1 MRDEVNRSIL
11 LQAVVAVGAGI
22 ALFWLA
28 SLLPVICPAMAGGS
42 YCGPDLRQQAAA
54 SSTLLVV
61 AVGIAAVAAAMSVPP
76 HRRRRA
82 FGWGALVLCAVIIGG
97 IGWIV
102 VSAGFIV
109 I

>member
-1 MRDEVNRSIL
+1 MRDEVNRTIL
-11 LQAVVAVGAGI
+11 LQAAIAVGAGI

-28 SLLPVICPAMAGGS
+28 SLLPVICPGVTGGG
-42 YCGPDLRQQAAA
+42 YCGPELRRQAAA

-61 AVGIAAVAAAMSVPP
+61 AVGIAAVAAAMSVPMD
-76 HRRRRA
+76 RRRWA
-82 FGWGALVLCAVIIGG
+82 FGWGALALCAVIVIG

-102 VSAGFIV
+102 VSAGFVV

>member
-11 LQAVVAVGAGI
+11 FQAVIAVGAGI

-28 SLLPVICPAMAGGS
+28 SLLPVICPAMSGGP
-42 YCGPDLRQQAAA
+42 YCGPELRRQAAA
-54 SSTLLVV
+54 SSTLLVL
-61 AVGIAAVAAAMSVPP
+61 AVGIAAVATAMSVPRE
-76 HRRRRA
+76 RRQWA
-82 FGWGALVLCAVIIGG
+82 FGWGAVVLCAVILGG

-102 VSAGFIV
+102 ISAGFIV